1 MRFRRILRTIIVII
15 KNFILGINIISLS
28 LLRYP
33 RNMMGY
39 ISECLFLFQ
48 TYSKNKIIPQKNVFQ
63 VLPGN
68 DLEFGWTETWAAE
81 EELGVLNFRGPEEP
95 MIFLR
100 EPGDAEMPT
109 TLTEPR

>member
-1 MRFRRILRTIIVII
+1 LKIV
-15 KNFILGINIISLS
+15 NAA
-28 LLRYP
+28 
-33 RNMMGY
+33 
-39 ISECLFLFQ
+39 
-48 TYSKNKIIPQKNVFQ
+48 QKDEPVSTSGAEKFWQ
-63 VLPGN
+63 VATPK
-68 DLEFGWTETWAAE
+68 FGWTETWAAE